1 MERSDRRAFLER
13 SVRLAAVA
21 GTLGPWWRLPM
32 RAEAPPP
39 LAGLARSLDGRL
51 VTRSSADYDDAR
63 HLFNTRWDATRPLA
77 VARCE
82 SADDV
87 ARSLSWAR
95 RNGVAIAARSGGHS
109 YGGYST
115 SPGLVIDVSPLDRI
129 VVAGSGAR
137 ATIGAGA
144 RLIDV
149 YAALARRGR
158 TIPAGSCPSVGIA
171 GLTLGGGVGFSSRA
185 FGTTSDNVESLTLVT
200 AAGQVLSCSE
210 REHADIFWAC
220 RGGGGG
226 NFGIVTSFRFRL
238 HPVARATTFS
248 VRWEWRN
255 AARVLRAWQ
264 DWAPHAP
271 DALFSVCSVGS
282 GSPPTIRVVGQFLGS
297 PAALDR
303 LLAPFLAAAG
313 EPSSVGR
320 INRSYLDAM
329 KVWAGCQGTISACH
343 LSPRGTLGRATYAAA
358 SDYLSK
364 PLSPEG
370 ARAIVRWIEGRS
382 GEAGSLLLDSYGGAL
397 NRVPATATAFVHRD
411 NLCSLQYLAS
421 WEQGRSPAASL
432 AWLRGFR
439 AALRPH
445 VSGSAYQN
453 YIDPGLPDWQRAYYG
468 RNLPRLQAI
477 KRRVDPANVFRFR
490 QSIRPR

>member
-1 MERSDRRAFLER
+1 MERSGRRAFLEHCG
-13 SVRLAAVA
+13 RLALAA
-21 GTLGPWWRLPM
+21 GVVGPWWRLPV
-32 RAEAPPP
+32 RADAPPP
-39 LAGLARSLDGRL
+39 LAALARSLDGSL
-51 VTRSSADYDDAR
+51 VTRSSSGYDSAR
-63 HLFNTRWDATRPLA
+63 RLFNTRWDATRPLA
-77 VARCE
+77 LARCA
-82 SADDV
+82 SAADV

-115 SPGLVIDVSPLDRI
+115 TPGLVIDVSPLDRI
-129 VVAGSGAR
+129 EVAGTGAT
-137 ATIGAGA
+137 ATVGAGA

-149 YAALARRGR
+149 YAALAARGR
-158 TIPAGSCPSVGIA
+158 TIPAGSCPTVGIA
-171 GLTLGGGVGFSSRA
+171 GLTLGGGVGFASRA

-200 AAGQVLSCSE
+200 AAGQVLTCSE
-210 REHADIFWAC
+210 REHEDLFWAC

-238 HPVARATTFS
+238 RPVARATTFS
-248 VRWEWRN
+248 VRWPWKN
-255 AARVLRAWQ
+255 AVRVLRAWQ
-264 DWAPHAP
+264 HWAPHAP
-271 DALFSVCSVGS
+271 DGLFSVCSVGS
-282 GSPPTIRVVGQFLGS
+282 GSPPTIRVVGQLLGA

-303 LLAPFLAAAG
+303 LLAPLLAAAG
-313 EPSSVGR
+313 APTSVGR
-320 INRSYLDAM
+320 ASRPYLDAM
-329 KVWAGCQGTISACH
+329 KVWAGCAGTISDCH
-343 LSPRGTLGRATYAAA
+343 LPPRGTLGRATYGAA
-358 SDYLSK
+358 SDYLAE
-364 PLSPEG
+364 PLSREG
-370 ARAIVRWIEGRS
+370 ARTIVRWIEGRR
-382 GEAGSLLLDSYGGAL
+382 GAAGSLLLDSYGGAL
-397 NRVPATATAFVHRD
+397 NRVPADATAFVHRD

-439 AALRPH
+439 AALGPH

-477 KRRVDPANVFRFR
+477 KRRIDPDGVFRFR